1 MFQASF
7 CSPVF
12 YFGDVADGWPT
23 AVDGYLVEEAARSM
37 STALTQFK
45 LADDLGYDWVAL
57 TEHHF
62 GPFSLTPNPTVF
74 AGAMTQVVKRAKIAL
89 LGSLIPMLNPVR
101 VAEEVAM
108 LDTMSN
114 GRIVAGMLRGTPNE
128 NVTYNTN
135 PSESRARFEEA
146 LLLIRECWTQPR
158 PFGWQGRYFEFRSI
172 STWPRPV
179 QQPHPPIFM
188 SGSSPESAAFAGRN
202 NVSLGLAVTTLPLA
216 TEAVRRYRAAAKEA
230 GWTPAPENVLY
241 RLGFHVADS
250 DEQAAADFEASHARR
265 QRGSPVLANQALEAV
280 IAGTGYY
287 GVDRARQ
294 GDRVRGHFALAD
306 RLELGQI
313 MLGSPAT
320 VLAQAQRIRRQLGA
334 GIFDLIPA
342 FELGDRTLHS
352 LELFAGKVLPQ
363 LRDSRDV

>member
-7 CSPVF
+7 TSPVF
-12 YFGDVADGWPT
+12 YGGGVADGWPT
-23 AVDGYLVEEAARSM
+23 PIDGYLSEEADRSM
-37 STALTQFK
+37 SNSLAQFK
-45 LADDLGYDWVAL
+45 LADEQGYDWVGL

-89 LGSLIPMLNPVR
+89 LGSLVPMLNPVR

-114 GRIVAGMLRGTPNE
+114 GRIIAGMLRGTPNE

-135 PSESRARFEEA
+135 PAESRARFEEA
-146 LLLIRECWTQPR
+146 LLLIREAWTQPV
-158 PFGWQGRYFEFRSI
+158 PFGWQGRFFEFRAISI
-172 STWPRPV
+172 WPRPV
-179 QQPHPPIFM
+179 QHPHPPIFM

-202 NVSLGLAVTTLPLA
+202 RVSLGLAVTTLPLA
-216 TEAVRRYRAAAKEA
+216 TEAAGRYRAAANEV
-230 GWTPAPENVLY
+230 GWTPTPDHVLY
-241 RLGFHVADS
+241 RLGFHVADT
-250 DEQAAADFEASHARR
+250 DEQANADFEASHARR
-265 QRGSPVLANQALEAV
+265 QRGSPVLANQALEAT

-287 GVDRARQ
+287 GADHVRQ
-294 GDRVRGHFALAD
+294 GGRVRRHFELAD

-342 FELGDRTLHS
+342 FELGDRTLNS
-352 LELFAGKVLPQ
+352 MALFANKVLPQ
-363 LRDSRDV
+363 LRETADV

>member
-12 YFGDVADGWPT
+12 YFGGVAPGWPT
-23 AVDGYLVEEAARSM
+23 PVDGYLTEEADRSM
-37 STALTQFK
+37 STALAQFK
-45 LADDLGYDWVAL
+45 RADELGYDWVAL

-89 LGSLIPMLNPVR
+89 LGSLVPMLNPVR

-108 LDTMSN
+108 LDTMTN

-135 PSESRARFEEA
+135 PAESRARFEEA
-146 LLLIRECWTQPR
+146 LLLIREAWTQPK
-158 PFGWQGRYFEFRSI
+158 PFGWQGRFFEFRSI
-172 STWPRPV
+172 SIWPRPV

-188 SGSSPESAAFAGRN
+188 SGSSPESAAFAGHNR
-202 NVSLGLAVTTLPLA
+202 VSLGLAVTTLPLA
-216 TEAVRRYRAAAKEA
+216 TEAAKRYRIAAGEA
-230 GWTPAPENVLY
+230 GWTPTPENVLY
-241 RLGFHVADS
+241 RLGFHVADT
-250 DEQAAADFEASHARR
+250 DEQAHADFEASHARR
-265 QRGSPVLANQALEAV
+265 QRGSPVLANQALEAT

-287 GVDRARQ
+287 GADQ
-294 GDRVRGHFALAD
+294 GNQRNRVRGKHD
-306 RLELGQI
+306 VTERLELGQV
-313 MLGSPAT
+313 MLGSPDT
-320 VLAQAQRIRRQLGA
+320 VFAQAQRIRRQLGA

-342 FELGDRTLHS
+342 FELGDRTMHS
-352 LELFAGKVLPQ
+352 LELFASKVLPR
-363 LRDSRDV
+363 LREADV

>member
-1 MFQASF
+1 MLASF
-7 CSPVF
+7 TSPVF
-12 YFGDVADGWPT
+12 YMGAVASGWPT
-23 AVDGYLVEEAARSM
+23 PTDGYLAAEADRSM
-37 STALTQFK
+37 RTALDQFR
-45 LADDLGYDWVAL
+45 LADEAGYDWVGL

-114 GRIVAGMLRGTPNE
+114 GRIIAGMLRGTPNE
-128 NVTYNTN
+128 NVTYNMN

-146 LLLIRECWTQPR
+146 ITLIRQAWTETQ
-158 PFGWQGRYFEFRSI
+158 PFGWQGRYFAFRSI
-172 STWPRPV
+172 SVWPRPV
-179 QQPHPPIFM
+179 QQPHPPIYM
-188 SGSSPESAAFAGRN
+188 SGSSPESAVFAARKR
-202 NVSLGLAVTTLPLA
+202 VSLALAVTTLPLA
-216 TEAVRRYRAAAKEA
+216 TEAARLYREEAARA
-230 GWTPAPENVLY
+230 GWQPAATDILY

-250 DEQAAADFEASHARR
+250 DERAAADFEESHARR
-265 QRGSPVLANQALEAV
+265 QRGSPVLANQALEAA

-287 GVDRARQ
+287 GADHANQRARNRRQ
-294 GDRVRGHFALAD
+294 SSLAD
-306 RLELGQI
+306 RIELGQVMI
-313 MLGSPAT
+313 GGPAT
-320 VLAQAQRIRRQLGA
+320 VVAQAQRIRRELGA

-352 LELFAGKVLPQ
+352 IELFARTVLPQ
-363 LRDSRDV
+363 LRD

>member
-12 YFGDVADGWPT
+12 YGGTVANGWPT
-23 AVDGYLVEEAARSM
+23 PSDGYLAEEAARSM
-37 STALTQFK
+37 STALTQFTV
-45 LADDLGYDWVAL
+45 ADELGYDWVAL

-62 GPFSLTPNPTVF
+62 GPFALTPNPTVF

-89 LGSLIPMLNPVR
+89 LGSLVPMLNPVR

-114 GRIVAGMLRGTPNE
+114 GRIIAGMLRGTPNE

-135 PSESRARFEEA
+135 PSESRARFEEG
-146 LLLIRECWTQPR
+146 LLLIRECWTQTR
-158 PFGWQGRYFEFRSI
+158 PFGWQGRFFEFRAISI
-172 STWPRPV
+172 WPRPV
-179 QQPHPPIFM
+179 QEPHPPIFM

-202 NVSLGLAVTTLPLA
+202 HVSLGLAVTTLPLA
-216 TEAVRRYRAAAKEA
+216 TEAAIRYRAAAGEA
-230 GWTPAPENVLY
+230 GWTPTPEHILY

-265 QRGSPVLANQALEAV
+265 QRGSPVLANQALEAT

-287 GVDRARQ
+287 GADRDRQ
-294 GDRVRGHFALAD
+294 SGRVRRHVGLAD

-313 MLGSPAT
+313 ILGSPAT
-320 VLAQAQRIRRQLGA
+320 VLAQAERIRSQLGA

-352 LELFAGKVLPQ
+352 IELFANKVLPR
-363 LRDSRDV
+363 LRDTANV

>member
-1 MFQASF
+1 MLACFT
-7 CSPVF
+7 SPVF
-12 YFGDVADGWPT
+12 YLGAVSPGWPT
-23 AVDGYLVEEAARSM
+23 PSGGYLAEEADRSM
-37 STALTQFK
+37 STALDQFK
-45 LADDLGYDWVAL
+45 LADALGYDWVGL

-74 AGAMTQVVKRAKIAL
+74 AGAMTQVVRRAKIAL

-108 LDTMSN
+108 LDTMSQ

-128 NVTYNTN
+128 NITYNMN

-146 LLLIRECWTQPR
+146 FHLIRHAWTENQ
-158 PFGWQGRYFEFRSI
+158 PFGWQGRYFSFRSI
-172 STWPRPV
+172 AVWPRPV

-188 SGSSPESAAFAGRN
+188 SGSSPESAVFAARQRV
-202 NVSLGLAVTTLPLA
+202 NVAMAVTTLPLA
-216 TEAVRRYRAAAKEA
+216 TAAAKLYREEA
-230 GWTPAPENVLY
+230 SRTGWQPQPSNVLY

-265 QRGSPVLANQALEAV
+265 QRGSPVLANQALEAA

-287 GVDRARQ
+287 GADHANQRARN
-294 GDRVRGHFALAD
+294 RRTPTLAD
-306 RLELGQI
+306 RIELGQI
-313 MLGSPAT
+313 MIGGPAT
-320 VLAQAQRIRRQLGA
+320 VVAQAKRIRDQLGA

-352 LELFAGKVLPQ
+352 LELYARKVMPE
-363 LRDSRDV
+363 LRE

>member
-7 CSPVF
+7 TSPVF
-12 YFGDVADGWPT
+12 YFGDVANGWPT
-23 AVDGYLVEEAARSM
+23 PVDGYLATEADRSM
-37 STALTQFK
+37 RTALDQFR
-45 LADDLGYDWVAL
+45 LADELGYDWVGL

-89 LGSLIPMLNPVR
+89 LGSLVTMLNPVR

-128 NVTYNTN
+128 NVTYNIN

-146 LLLIRECWTQPR
+146 LLLIREAWTQPR
-158 PFGWQGRYFEFRSI
+158 AFGWQGRFFEFRAISI
-172 STWPRPV
+172 WPRPV

-202 NVSLGLAVTTLPLA
+202 RISLGLAVTTLPLA
-216 TEAVRRYRAAAKEA
+216 TEAARRYRTAAAEA
-230 GWTPAPENVLY
+230 GWTPTPENVLY

-250 DEQAAADFEASHARR
+250 DEQAKSDYEASHARR
-265 QRGSPVLANQALEAV
+265 QRGSPVLANQALEAT

-287 GVDRARQ
+287 GADHSNQRGRARRHFDLS
-294 GDRVRGHFALAD
+294 DRI
-306 RLELGQI
+306 ELGQI
-313 MLGSPAT
+313 ILGNPAT
-320 VLAQAQRIRRQLGA
+320 VIAQAQRIRRQLGA
-334 GIFDLIPA
+334 GVFDLIPA
-342 FELGDRTLHS
+342 FELGERTLHS
-352 LELFAGKVLPQ
+352 IELFARKVLPQ
-363 LRDSRDV
+363 LRDA

>member
-7 CSPVF
+7 TSPVF
-12 YFGDVADGWPT
+12 YFGTVATGWPT
-23 AVDGYLVEEAARSM
+23 PVDGYLVEEAARSM
-37 STALTQFK
+37 GTALAQFK
-45 LADDLGYDWVAL
+45 LADELGYDWVGL

-89 LGSLIPMLNPVR
+89 LGSLVPMLNPVR

-114 GRIVAGMLRGTPNE
+114 GRVVAGMLRGTPNE

-146 LLLIRECWTQPR
+146 LLLIREAWTQPM
-158 PFGWQGRYFEFRSI
+158 PFGWQGRFFEFRAISI
-172 STWPRPV
+172 WPRPV

-202 NVSLGLAVTTLPLA
+202 HVSLGLAVTTLPLA
-216 TEAVRRYRAAAKEA
+216 TEAAKRYRAAANEA
-230 GWTPAPENVLY
+230 GWTPTPDNVLY

-265 QRGSPVLANQALEAV
+265 QRGSPVLANQALEAT

-287 GVDRARQ
+287 GADQSSQR
-294 GDRVRGHFALAD
+294 GRVRGHFELAD

-320 VLAQAQRIRRQLGA
+320 VLAQAERIRRQLGA

-352 LELFAGKVLPQ
+352 LALFASKVLPQ
-363 LRDSRDV
+363 LRESDHV

>member
-7 CSPVF
+7 TSPVF
-12 YFGDVADGWPT
+12 YGGAVSDGWPT
-23 AVDGYLVEEAARSM
+23 PTDGYLVEEADRSM
-37 STALTQFK
+37 SNSLAQFK
-45 LADDLGYDWVAL
+45 LADEQGYDWVGL

-62 GPFSLTPNPTVF
+62 GPFSLTPNPAVF

-89 LGSLIPMLNPVR
+89 LGSLVPMLNPVR

-114 GRIVAGMLRGTPNE
+114 GRVVAGMLRGTPNE

-135 PSESRARFEEA
+135 PAESRARFEEA
-146 LLLIRECWTQPR
+146 LLLIRECWTQTR
-158 PFGWQGRYFEFRSI
+158 PFGWQGRFFEFRSI

-188 SGSSPESAAFAGRN
+188 SGSSPESAAFAGHN
-202 NVSLGLAVTTLPLA
+202 QVSLGLAVTTLPLA
-216 TEAVRRYRAAAKEA
+216 TEAVGRYRAAANEA
-230 GWTPAPENVLY
+230 GWTPAPGHVLY

-250 DEQAAADFEASHARR
+250 DEQAAADFDASHARR
-265 QRGSPVLANQALEAV
+265 QRGSPILANQALEAT

-287 GVDRARQ
+287 GSDLDRQ
-294 GDRVRGHFALAD
+294 SGRVRRHFGLD
-306 RLELGQI
+306 ERLELGQI

-342 FELGDRTLHS
+342 FELGERTLNS
-352 LELFAGKVLPQ
+352 MALFANKVLPK
-363 LRDSRDV
+363 LRDSDDV

>member
-7 CSPVF
+7 TSPVF
-12 YFGDVADGWPT
+12 YGGAVADGWPT
-23 AVDGYLVEEAARSM
+23 PSDGYLAAEADRSM
-37 STALTQFK
+37 SNSLAQFK
-45 LADDLGYDWVAL
+45 LADELGYDWVGL

-89 LGSLIPMLNPVR
+89 LGSLVPMLNPVR

-135 PSESRARFEEA
+135 PAESRARFEEA
-146 LLLIRECWTQPR
+146 LLLIRECWTQPV
-158 PFGWQGRYFEFRSI
+158 PFGWQGRFFEFRAISI
-172 STWPRPV
+172 WPRPI

-188 SGSSPESAAFAGRN
+188 SGSSPESAAFAGRKG
-202 NVSLGLAVTTLPLA
+202 VSLGLAVTTLPLA
-216 TEAVRRYRAAAKEA
+216 TEAVARYRAAASEA
-230 GWTPAPENVLY
+230 GWAPTPENVLY
-241 RLGFHVADS
+241 RLGFHVADT
-250 DEQAAADFEASHARR
+250 DEQATADFEASHARR
-265 QRGSPVLANQALEAV
+265 QRGSPILANQALEAT

-287 GVDRARQ
+287 GADHDRQ
-294 GDRVRGHFALAD
+294 SGRVRRHVDVAE

-320 VLAQAQRIRRQLGA
+320 VLAQAERIRRQLGA
-334 GIFDLIPA
+334 GVFDLIPA
-342 FELGDRTLHS
+342 FELGDRTLQS
-352 LELFAGKVLPQ
+352 MALFANKVLPM
-363 LRDSRDV
+363 LRSS

>member
-1 MFQASF
+1 MLASLT
-7 CSPVF
+7 SPVF
-12 YFGDVADGWPT
+12 YLGAVTSGWPT
-23 AVDGYLVEEAARSM
+23 PSDGYLAEEADRSM
-37 STALTQFK
+37 KTALDQFQ
-45 LADDLGYDWVAL
+45 LADEVGYDWVGL

-128 NVTYNTN
+128 NVTYNMN

-146 LLLIRECWTQPR
+146 LQLIREAWTQSQ
-158 PFGWQGRYFEFRSI
+158 PFGWQGRYFSFRSI
-172 STWPRPV
+172 AVWPRPV
-179 QQPHPPIFM
+179 QQPHPPIYM
-188 SGSSPESAAFAGRN
+188 SGSSPESAVFAARQR
-202 NVSLGLAVTTLPLA
+202 VSLALAVTTLPLA
-216 TEAVRRYRAAAKEA
+216 TEATKRYREEAARV
-230 GWTPAPENVLY
+230 GWNPQPANILY

-287 GVDRARQ
+287 GADHANQRARN
-294 GDRVRGHFALAD
+294 RRTPTLAD
-306 RLELGQI
+306 RVDLGQVMI
-313 MLGSPAT
+313 GSPAT
-320 VLAQAQRIRRQLGA
+320 VVAQANRIRHQLGA

-352 LELFAGKVLPQ
+352 VELYARKVLPQ
-363 LRDSRDV
+363 LRD

>member
-12 YFGDVADGWPT
+12 YFGTVANGWPT
-23 AVDGYLVEEAARSM
+23 PVDGYLVEEAARSM
-37 STALTQFK
+37 STAMAQFK
-45 LADDLGYDWVAL
+45 LADELGYDWVGL

-89 LGSLIPMLNPVR
+89 LGSLVPMLNPVR

-146 LLLIRECWTQPR
+146 LLLIREAWTQPR
-158 PFGWQGRYFEFRSI
+158 PFGWQGRFFEFRAISI
-172 STWPRPV
+172 WPRPV

-188 SGSSPESAAFAGRN
+188 SGSSPESADFAGRN
-202 NVSLGLAVTTLPLA
+202 RVSLGLAVTTLPLA
-216 TEAVRRYRAAAKEA
+216 TESANRYRAAASEA
-230 GWTPAPENVLY
+230 GWTATPENVLY

-265 QRGSPVLANQALEAV
+265 QRGSPVLANQALEAT

-287 GVDRARQ
+287 GADHARQ
-294 GDRVRGHFALAD
+294 GDRVRGHLELAD

-334 GIFDLIPA
+334 GIFDVIPA

-352 LELFAGKVLPQ
+352 MELFASKVLPQ
-363 LRDSRDV
+363 LRDSENV

>member
-1 MFQASF
+1 M
-7 CSPVF
+7 
-12 YFGDVADGWPT
+12 YT
-23 AVDGYLVEEAARSM
+23 AMA
-37 STALTQFK
+37 QFK
-45 LADDLGYDWVAL
+45 LADELGYDWVGL

-89 LGSLIPMLNPVR
+89 LGSLVPMLNPVR

-114 GRIVAGMLRGTPNE
+114 GRIIAGMLRGTPNE

-146 LLLIRECWTQPR
+146 LLLIREAWTQPR
-158 PFGWQGRYFEFRSI
+158 PFGWQGRFFEFRSI
-172 STWPRPV
+172 SIWPRPV

-188 SGSSPESAAFAGRN
+188 SGSSPESAVFAGRN
-202 NVSLGLAVTTLPLA
+202 HVSLGLAVTTLPLA
-216 TEAVRRYRAAAKEA
+216 TEAAIRYRAAASEA
-230 GWTPAPENVLY
+230 GWTPTPENVLY

-250 DEQAAADFEASHARR
+250 DEQATADFEASHARR
-265 QRGSPVLANQALEAV
+265 QRGSPVLANQALEAT

-287 GVDRARQ
+287 GVDHARQ
-294 GDRVRGHFALAD
+294 GDRVRGHRELAD

-320 VLAQAQRIRRQLGA
+320 VLAQAERIRRQLGA

-342 FELGDRTLHS
+342 FELGDRTFHS
-352 LELFAGKVLPQ
+352 MELFASKVLPL
-363 LRDSRDV
+363 LRESVLV

>member
-12 YFGDVADGWPT
+12 YFGTVASGWPT
-23 AVDGYLVEEAARSM
+23 PVDGYLVEEAARSM
-37 STALTQFK
+37 STALAQFK
-45 LADDLGYDWVAL
+45 LADELGYDWVGL

-89 LGSLIPMLNPVR
+89 LGSLVPMLNPVR

-128 NVTYNTN
+128 NVTYNIN

-146 LLLIRECWTQPR
+146 LLLIREAWTQPR
-158 PFGWQGRYFEFRSI
+158 PFGWQGRFFEFRAISI
-172 STWPRPV
+172 WPRPV

-188 SGSSPESAAFAGRN
+188 SGSSPESADFAGRN
-202 NVSLGLAVTTLPLA
+202 RVSLGLAATTVPLA
-216 TEAVRRYRAAAKEA
+216 TEAVRRYRAAASEA
-230 GWTPAPENVLY
+230 GRTPTPENVLY

-265 QRGSPVLANQALEAV
+265 QRGSPVLANQALEAT

-287 GVDRARQ
+287 GADHARQ
-294 GDRVRGHFALAD
+294 GDRVRGHLELAD

-334 GIFDLIPA
+334 GIFDVIPA

-352 LELFAGKVLPQ
+352 MELFASKVLPQ
-363 LRDSRDV
+363 LRDSENV

>member
-7 CSPVF
+7 TSPVF
-12 YFGDVADGWPT
+12 YGGSVADGWPT
-23 AVDGYLVEEAARSM
+23 PSDGYLTEEADRSM
-37 STALTQFK
+37 SNSLAQFK
-45 LADDLGYDWVAL
+45 LADEHGYDWVGL

-89 LGSLIPMLNPVR
+89 LGSLVPMLNPVR

-114 GRIVAGMLRGTPNE
+114 GRIIAGMLRGTPNE

-135 PSESRARFEEA
+135 PAESRARFEEA
-146 LLLIRECWTQPR
+146 LLLIREAWTQPV
-158 PFGWQGRYFEFRSI
+158 PFGWQGRFFEFRSI
-172 STWPRPV
+172 SIWPRPV

-202 NVSLGLAVTTLPLA
+202 RVSLGLAVTTLPLA
-216 TEAVRRYRAAAKEA
+216 TEAVGRYRDAANEA
-230 GWTPAPENVLY
+230 GWTPTPGHVLY

-265 QRGSPVLANQALEAV
+265 QRGSPILANQALEAT

-287 GVDRARQ
+287 GSDHERQ
-294 GDRVRGHFALAD
+294 GGRVRRHFDVAD

-313 MLGSPAT
+313 MLGGPAT
-320 VLAQAQRIRRQLGA
+320 VLKQAERIRRQLGA

-342 FELGDRTLHS
+342 FELGERTLHS
-352 LELFAGKVLPQ
+352 MELFASKVLPQ
-363 LRDSRDV
+363 LRDADV

>member
-7 CSPVF
+7 TSPVF
-12 YFGDVADGWPT
+12 YGGAVASGWPT
-23 AVDGYLVEEAARSM
+23 PVDGYLAEEADRSM
-37 STALTQFK
+37 GTALAQFK
-45 LADDLGYDWVAL
+45 LADELGYDWVGL

-89 LGSLIPMLNPVR
+89 LGSLVPMLNPVR

-128 NVTYNTN
+128 SVTYNIN

-146 LLLIRECWTQPR
+146 LLLIRESWTQPI
-158 PFGWQGRYFEFRSI
+158 PFGWQGRFFEFRAISI
-172 STWPRPV
+172 WPRPV

-202 NVSLGLAVTTLPLA
+202 QVSLGLAVTTLPLA
-216 TEAVRRYRAAAKEA
+216 TAAASRYRAAASAA
-230 GWTPAPENVLY
+230 GWTATPENVLY
-241 RLGFHVADS
+241 RLGFHVAES
-250 DEQAAADFEASHARR
+250 DEQAAADFKASHARR
-265 QRGSPVLANQALEAV
+265 QRGSPVLANQALEAT

-287 GVDRARQ
+287 GADPRNQR
-294 GDRVRGHFALAD
+294 DRVRGRFELAD

-320 VLAQAQRIRRQLGA
+320 VLAQAERIRRQLGA

-352 LELFAGKVLPQ
+352 MALFASKVLPR
-363 LRDSRDV
+363 LRDSA

>member
-12 YFGDVADGWPT
+12 YGGSVASGWPT
-23 AVDGYLVEEAARSM
+23 PSDGYLAEEAARSM
-37 STALTQFK
+37 STSLAQFK

-89 LGSLIPMLNPVR
+89 LGSLVPMLNPIR

-108 LDTMSN
+108 LDNMSN
-114 GRIVAGMLRGTPNE
+114 GRIIAGMLRGTPNE

-146 LLLIRECWTQPR
+146 LLLIREAWTQPI
-158 PFGWQGRYFEFRSI
+158 PFGWQGRFFEFRAISI
-172 STWPRPV
+172 WPRPM

-202 NVSLGLAVTTLPLA
+202 RVSLGLAVTTLPLA
-216 TEAVRRYRAAAKEA
+216 TEAVGRYRAAAREA
-230 GWTPAPENVLY
+230 GWTPKPENVLY
-241 RLGFHVADS
+241 RLGFHVADT
-250 DEQAAADFEASHARR
+250 DEQANADFAASHARR
-265 QRGSPVLANQALEAV
+265 QRGSPVLANQALEAT

-287 GVDRARQ
+287 GADHARQ
-294 GDRVRGHFALAD
+294 GERVRGHHELSD

-313 MLGSPAT
+313 MLGSPVT
-320 VLAQAQRIRRQLGA
+320 VLAQAERIRRQLGA

-352 LELFAGKVLPQ
+352 MELFAEKVLPK
-363 LRDSRDV
+363 LRNSQDV